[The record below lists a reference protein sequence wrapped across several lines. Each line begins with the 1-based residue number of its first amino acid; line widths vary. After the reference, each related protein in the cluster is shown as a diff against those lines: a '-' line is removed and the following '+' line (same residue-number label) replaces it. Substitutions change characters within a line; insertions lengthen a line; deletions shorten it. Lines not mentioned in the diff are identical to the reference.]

1 MIAFRETSSNSTAVK
16 EADPGRLLKAVE
28 LTLLLLFRLNRLLSL
43 FLPPGVMK
51 ALYYS
56 TGYISYYGLPPMR
69 RRLDGKIAAALPGI
83 EQSKETTR
91 IGRRACCALLMP
103 SLELIILKRYPDSYM
118 RGLQVQGMEHLE
130 QADAAGRG
138 VILVGIHQGA
148 NATRI
153 AVMSRLGRVF
163 TPIFLYPGESP
174 VARYYTALALF
185 GQELGCDE
193 ECPVFWTGQDTVRRV
208 REHLEQG
215 KRVGIDIDVPGRCVV
230 DLFGRPA
237 ALADGIARFAI
248 DTGAAIVPF
257 QLLQG
262 RRILE
267 HRLIIR
273 PPIATSISGDRDKDI
288 RAIMRQV
295 AAAAEGMIG
304 DAPGQW
310 MSWFGIRGLWEQ
322 GGLSEEWGG

>member
-1 MIAFRETSSNSTAVK
+1 MIATRETSIDGK
-16 EADPGRLLKAVE
+16 EISGADTGFFLKAVE
-28 LTLLLLFRLNRLLSL
+28 FTLLLLFYLNRLLSL
-43 FLPPGVMK
+43 LLPAGLMK
-51 ALYYS
+51 ALYFS
-56 TGYISYYGLPPMR
+56 TGYLSYYGLPPMR
-69 RRLDGKIAAALPGI
+69 RRLDGKIRAAMPEVGGPREI
-83 EQSKETTR
+83 SR
-91 IGRRACCALLMP
+91 IGRRTCCALLMP
-103 SLELIILKRYPDSYM
+103 SLEMLMLKRYPDNYM

-153 AVMSRLGRVF
+153 AVMFRLGKVY
-163 TPIFLYPGESP
+163 TPIFLYPGDSP

-185 GQELGCDE
+185 GQELGCDA
-193 ECPVFWTGQDTVRRV
+193 ECPVFWTGQDTVHRV

-230 DLFGRPA
+230 DFFGRSA

-248 DTGAAIVPF
+248 DTGAAIVPL

-262 RRILE
+262 KGPLE
-267 HRLIIR
+267 HRLIIH
-273 PPIATSISGDRDKDI
+273 PAIATASSGDREADI
-288 RAIMRQV
+288 RAIMGEV
-295 AAAAEGMIG
+295 AAAAEGMIR

-310 MSWFGIRGLWEQ
+310 MSWFGIRGLWE
-322 GGLSEEWGG
+322 

>member
-1 MIAFRETSSNSTAVK
+1 MIAFRETSSDSTAFK
-16 EADPGRLLKAVE
+16 EAGPGLFLKAVE
-28 LTLLLLFRLNRLLSL
+28 LTLLLLFHLNRLLSL
-43 FLPPGVMK
+43 LLPPGVMK
-51 ALYYS
+51 ALYFT

-83 EQSKETTR
+83 EQPREITR

-103 SLELIILKRYPDSYM
+103 SLELIMLQRYPDSYM
-118 RGLQVQGMEHLE
+118 RGLRVEGMEHLE
-130 QADAAGRG
+130 QADAAGGG

-153 AVMSRLGRVF
+153 AVMSHLGKVYTPVF
-163 TPIFLYPGESP
+163 LFPGESP

-193 ECPVFWTGQDTVRRV
+193 QCPVFWTGQDTVRRV

-230 DLFGRPA
+230 DFFGRSA
-237 ALADGIARFAI
+237 ALADGIARFAM

-262 RRILE
+262 KRILE
-267 HRLIIR
+267 HRLIIH
-273 PPIATSISGDRDKDI
+273 PPIATLISSDRDENI
-288 RAIMRQV
+288 RAIMCQV
-295 AAAAEGMIG
+295 STAAEGMIR

-322 GGLSEEWGG
+322 DGAPQEGGG